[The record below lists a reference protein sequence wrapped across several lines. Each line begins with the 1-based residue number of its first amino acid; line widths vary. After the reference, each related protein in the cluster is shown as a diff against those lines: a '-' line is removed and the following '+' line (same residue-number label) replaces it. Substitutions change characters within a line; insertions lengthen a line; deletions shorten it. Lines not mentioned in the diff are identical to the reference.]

1 MNNSCIIGHTGFVGS
16 NLKNSMIFDDFY
28 NSKNILEIKNKKYDL
43 CVIAA
48 PSAVKWKANKEPIQ
62 DLKSITSLLEI
73 LHDSHFKKV
82 VLISTIDVYGD
93 QVNLGL
99 NEKDIPK
106 WEVHPYGRN
115 RKILETFLSDRFDC
129 SVIRLPGLFGPG
141 LKKNIIFD
149 LMNDNMIHSIS
160 LDTEFQWLNLET
172 LPEIIEFCLRNK
184 IHLYNSAPEPIS
196 TREIVTTFFKD
207 KTELC
212 KGVYS
217 SKYNVKSIHSSTGFT
232 ISRKE
237 ILKDLSRFIR
247 G

>member
-16 NLKNSMIFDDFY
+16 NLKNSMIFVDFY

-172 LPEIIEFCLRNK
+172 LPEIIEFKGNLWESMIINIK
-184 IHLYNSAPEPIS
+184 NNWNIKSL
-196 TREIVTTFFKD
+196 VWKD
-207 KTELC
+207 NEKR
-212 KGVYS
+212 
-217 SKYNVKSIHSSTGFT
+217 KYNQKEKKYIESSEYDTN
-232 ISRKE
+232 
-237 ILKDLSRFIR
+237 LNRFINNLYSNIIR
-247 G
+247 QIE